1 VTLAGFVAGN
11 LLGLSLSSHHRDIVG
26 IKLQATNI
34 QFQSETWKL
43 CITGS
48 AMWRIPFY
56 RHWRSR
62 KKCCMAVVGS
72 YAPVA
77 VAQLEKVRLLT
88 CEKTTDTL
96 GRRFDVCEDHAK

>member
-26 IKLQATNI
+26 VKLQATNI
-34 QFQSETWKL
+34 QFQSETWKF

-48 AMWRIPFY
+48 TMWRIPLF
-56 RHWRSR
+56 RHWGSR
-62 KKCCMAVVGS
+62 KICIAVVGS

-88 CEKTTDTL
+88 CEEKTDTL
-96 GRRFDVCEDHAK
+96 GRRFDVCKDHAK